1 MLILNRRTD
10 APATDSVALPYDERK
25 RTRLRVILASGREA
39 GIFLERGAPLHNGD
53 RLMAEDDATVVE
65 VTAAS
70 EALIEASADSP
81 LLFARAAYHLGNR
94 HVPVQIEAT
103 ASGGRLRFQA
113 DHVLAAMVQG
123 LGCTVREAEA
133 PFQPESG
140 AYGGGHAHG
149 AGGEGPDLH
158 HPGHGPHRS
167 VPKIHQFR

>member
-10 APATDSVALPYDERK
+10 TPASDSVALAYDERK
-25 RTRLRVILASGREA
+25 RSRLRVILASGREA
-39 GIFLERGAPLHNGD
+39 GIFLSRGDPLLDGD
-53 RLMAEDDATVVE
+53 RLQAEDGATVVE
-65 VTAAS
+65 VTAAP

-94 HVPVQIEAT
+94 HVPVQLEPT

-123 LGCTVREAEA
+123 LGCAVRQTEA

-149 AGGEGPDLH
+149 AADAEADLH